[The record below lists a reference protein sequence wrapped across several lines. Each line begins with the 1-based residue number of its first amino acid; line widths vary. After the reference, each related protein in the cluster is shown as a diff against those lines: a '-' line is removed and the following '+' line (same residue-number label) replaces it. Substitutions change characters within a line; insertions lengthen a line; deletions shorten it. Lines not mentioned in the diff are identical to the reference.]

1 MDDDN
6 SMFFNKLQY
15 LIDRLIPMS
24 INTLVRFYEHLK
36 GLDKICRLG
45 IFREISNEIFPG
57 KHISLISLTPKLG
70 HPTNTYISK

>member
-1 MDDDN
+1 MKKKNSCNILLLTMDDDN

-36 GLDKICRLG
+36 G
-45 IFREISNEIFPG
+45 FRQNLPFG
-57 KHISLISLTPKLG
+57 DF
-70 HPTNTYISK
+70 